1 MQAILRRLPGTVGVL
16 AVLLGLSASA
26 AAQDTIKF
34 GTALSLTGNLA
45 TEGKLVREGYDYF
58 VKAVNERGGIDVGGK
73 KYKCEIAYYDD
84 ESNVNT
90 SVKLYEKLIS
100 QDPIAVASLSP

>member
-1 MQAILRRLPGTVGVL
+1 MNPPSHRRIV
-16 AVLLGLSASA
+16 AAGLSILLALSTIMPA
-26 AAQDTIKF
+26 AAQDIIRF

-45 TEGKLVREGYDYF
+45 TEGKLVREGYDFF
-58 VKAVNERGGIDVGGK
+58 VKTVNERGGIDVAGK
-73 KYKCEIAYYDD
+73 KYKVEIVYYDD

-100 QDPIAVASLSP
+100 